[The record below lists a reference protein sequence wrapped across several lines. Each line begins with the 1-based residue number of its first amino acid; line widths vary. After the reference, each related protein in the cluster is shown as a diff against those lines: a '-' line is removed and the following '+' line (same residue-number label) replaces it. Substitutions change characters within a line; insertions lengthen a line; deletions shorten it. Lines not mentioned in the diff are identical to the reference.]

1 MPFLSDGT
9 PVDVILNPLGVP
21 SRMNI
26 GQLMELHLGW
36 ASKHGGNRAK
46 VPVFNGCS
54 METIQDELE
63 KNGLRRDGKSV
74 VYDGKTGAKLENDV
88 VVGVMSIMK
97 LNHLAEA
104 KVHARSI
111 GPYSLITQQPL
122 GGKARGGGQRF
133 GEMEVWALEAY
144 GASRA
149 LQEMLTIKS
158 DDIEGRNL
166 AYKKMTRG
174 EAIDLSL
181 KPESINNL
189 DKEIRGL
196 GLDLEFFQHSDKN
209 EFSEEIS
216 DKGDKDENP
225 SESKV
230 GLEESEDP
238 NTEVEQ
244 KVTSEENE
252 ENE

>member
-1 MPFLSDGT
+1 
-9 PVDVILNPLGVP
+9 
-21 SRMNI
+21 
-26 GQLMELHLGW
+26 
-36 ASKHGGNRAK
+36 
-46 VPVFNGCS
+46 
-54 METIQDELE
+54 
-63 KNGLRRDGKSV
+63 
-74 VYDGKTGAKLENDV
+74 
-88 VVGVMSIMK
+88 
-97 LNHLAEA
+97 
-104 KVHARSI
+104 
-111 GPYSLITQQPL
+111 
-122 GGKARGGGQRF
+122 
-133 GEMEVWALEAY
+133 MEVWALEAY

-209 EFSEEIS
+209 EFSEEILDKS
-216 DKGDKDENP
+216 DKNEDS
-225 SESKV
+225 SESEV
-230 GLEESEDP
+230 ESEANEDS